1 MSIYFMKKE
10 ELENFILMYLEGT
23 LDDEKKAILLK
34 EISENKESAKLFLE
48 LKFIWDSSGKDLFI
62 KEAESKNEFE
72 KFKKN
77 TFADKRSLIQESKK
91 LRYNTFLK
99 YAAIFIVGFG
109 LAYIVAKLS
118 LSKSHQEVSMFNMII
133 VPKGQR
139 SQLVLADGTKIWLN
153 SDTKLKY
160 PEKFIGNSRKVFLDG
175 EAYFE
180 VAKSKK
186 IPFIVDAGKM
196 EISVMGTTFNV
207 RNYPEDK
214 KIETIL
220 IEGKVSLRTNDIGNK
235 LNTEYILK
243 PNQKA
248 TFIKSA
254 NAILITDLKV
264 EKPDNKG
271 SDNATS
277 GKSESVAA
285 SIVTWKEEVLNIDNE
300 SFLDITRKLE
310 RWYGYEIKI
319 KDTTLLKNR
328 FKGRFDHHETIFQ
341 VLDAIRVSTPIK
353 YIVNEK
359 TITIDKR

>member
-1 MSIYFMKKE
+1 MKE
-10 ELENFILMYLEGT
+10 DLENIILMYLEGT
-23 LDDEKKAILLK
+23 LDEERKVYLLQ
-34 EISENKESAKLFLE
+34 EISENKESEKLFLD
-48 LKFIWDSSGKDLFI
+48 LKFIWETSAKDILI
-62 KEAESKNEFE
+62 KEAETENEFE
-72 KFKKN
+72 KLKKN
-77 TFADKRSLIQESKK
+77 TFADYLASETVPKK
-91 LRYNTFLK
+91 FKYNTFFK
-99 YAAIFIVGFG
+99 YAAIFIIGFG
-109 LAYIVAKLS
+109 LAYFITL
-118 LSKSHQEVSMFNMII
+118 LTLPHQEVSMFNMII

-214 KIETIL
+214 KIETVL
-220 IEGKVSLRTNDIGNK
+220 IEGKVSLRTNDIGNN

-264 EKPDNKG
+264 EKPGNKG
-271 SDNATS
+271 SNYYAS

-285 SIVTWKEEVLNIDNE
+285 SIVTWKEEVLSIDNE